1 MGFWKWLAALVAGA
15 YLLLLRLAHAKATSA
30 HASIEAH
37 RLETKKDVGKIYDEI
52 QKSKNETYLCRKE
65 IEKDMQTIMK
75 AVNDRMSETQIKDFV
90 DREIRP
96 INGKLGELSQDV
108 KDGNSLTANLITK
121 VQVLLD
127 RDNKKG

>member
-1 MGFWKWLAALVAGA
+1 
-15 YLLLLRLAHAKATSA
+15 
-30 HASIEAH
+30 
-37 RLETKKDVGKIYDEI
+37 
-52 QKSKNETYLCRKE
+52 
-65 IEKDMQTIMK
+65 MK